1 MKTRKASF
9 MIVMT
14 LMATRVVALPY
25 SPDEFVCQLQ
35 NGETIVWQLE
45 EQPKLGL
52 QDGYFIISSTGAT
65 LYCAAEDVKDFSLS
79 SNETAID
86 AVKKADSS
94 KPVVNSTAGR
104 LVISGCQPKESAT
117 IYAVDGKQVKATRVN
132 GDGTLTLNLNELPS
146 GIYIVKLQNV
156 NFKFFKP

>member
-1 MKTRKASF
+1 MKNRKVSF
-9 MIVMT
+9 VIVMA
-14 LMATRVVALPY
+14 LLAMRVAALSS
-25 SPDEFVCQLQ
+25 SPDEFICRLQ
-35 NGETIVWQLE
+35 NGETIVWQFV

-52 QDGYFIISSTGAT
+52 QDGYFTISSTGAT
-65 LYCAAEDVKDFSLS
+65 LYYAAEDVKDFSLS

-94 KPVVNSTAGR
+94 KPVVNPTAGR
-104 LVISGCQPKESAT
+104 LIISGCQPKESAT
-117 IYAVDGKQVKATRVN
+117 IYAVDGKQVQTTQVN